1 MEIFKIIKESK
12 VTYVFMGIIAS
23 AILGYFTWPASISEL
38 TERYSLLDPA
48 AIVSNEQDLLVRFQ
62 PLRSAMLAQFE
73 NHEKFH
79 IGLYFEYLPTGSNIV
94 INNDRA
100 MWPASLIKIPVAMA
114 VMKKVERG
122 EWRLDNQLV
131 ILDEDKDSSF
141 GDLYLEPTGT
151 TLTIEE
157 LLKYALV
164 DSDNTAHFVLLRNL
178 DAEELE
184 DVFTH
189 LGLDEVLEGLKK
201 NPDEN
206 SVDNRMTAKTYSVF
220 FRSLFNATYLSPDNS
235 QLFLKYLVDSPAE
248 YAKSGVP
255 SEVIFTHKTGVR
267 EEDGVWADS
276 GIVYEYRRPYIVTI
290 MLEKKNLEEEVT
302 NEEIEALFK
311 DISSQIYTYVQTL

>member
-1 MEIFKIIKESK
+1 MKITKLILESK
-12 VTYVFMGIIAS
+12 ITYLMIGFLLSGI
-23 AILGYFTWPASISEL
+23 FTYLFWPASISEL
-38 TERYSLLDPA
+38 ASKYSLLDPG
-48 AIVSNEQDLLVRFQ
+48 AIVSTEQDLLVRFQ

-73 NHEKFH
+73 EHEKFI
-79 IGLYFEYLPTGSNIV
+79 IGMYFEYLPTGANIV
-94 INNDRA
+94 VNNDRA

-114 VMKKVERG
+114 VMKKIERG

-141 GDLYLEPTGT
+141 GKLYLEPTGT
-151 TLTIEE
+151 TYTIDE
-157 LLKYALV
+157 LLKYTLV

-189 LGLDEVLEGLKK
+189 LGLDDVLEGLKK
-201 NPDEN
+201 NPDAN

-220 FRSLFNATYLSPDNS
+220 FRSLFNATYLSADNS
-235 QLFLKYLVDSPAE
+235 QLFLRYLVDGPTE

-255 SEVIFTHKTGVR
+255 ENVIFTHKTGIR

-276 GIVYEYRRPYIVTI
+276 GIVYESRRPYLLTI
-290 MLEKKNLEEEVT
+290 MIEKKNLEEEVSK
-302 NEEIEALFK
+302 EEIEALFK